1 MKNNKKAEIY
11 IHVPFCARKCA
22 YCDFVSFVEDD
33 DTKKAYFDAL
43 KKEIIKKTES
53 IGKIPVDSVFFGGG
67 TPSLVDERLI
77 LSTMDTIR
85 DVFLLEPDAEITME
99 MNPDSVKESKLK
111 AYREAGINRVSL
123 GLQSTDNDEL
133 KLLSRIHDYET
144 FLRAYE
150 AVRTE
155 GFNNV
160 NIDLMSGLPG
170 QDADKFKKT
179 LERVIALKPQHI
191 SAYSLIIEENTLFYD
206 KYKDGMGLPTEDTDR
221 EIYHMTG
228 DVLKSAGFL
237 RYEISNYALPGYE
250 CRHNI
255 GYWTRKDYLGFGIAA
270 ASLYEN
276 VRFSHTGNLKDYI
289 NGNYTQEKEVLSKL
303 DQMEEF
309 MFLGLRLIKGV
320 SKDEFKQE
328 FNESMDS
335 VYGSELVKLEKEG
348 LIVNS
353 DRVYL
358 TELGLDLA
366 NYAMSQFIK

>member
-85 DVFLLEPDAEITME
+85 DEFLLEPDAEITME

-150 AVRTE
+150 AVRAE

-179 LERVIALKPQHI
+179 LECVIALKPQHI

>member
-320 SKDEFKQE
+320 FKDEFKQE